1 MIVIARDLELV
12 ELLSSDMRIPLLEKS
27 ATDLSRQ
34 VEHLVRSSFLMDG
47 TKHPYVPLFELKSHT
62 VEVALCMAYLIATNQ
77 REISF
82 RLWNQLEDY
91 IRRQGRNQNT
101 GFRLLNTLLAT
112 LTR

>member
-1 MIVIARDLELV
+1 MIVTARDLELV
-12 ELLSSDMRIPLLEKS
+12 EVLSREMRIPLLGKS
-27 ATDLSRQ
+27 SSDLSRQ
-34 VEHLVRSSFLMDG
+34 VEHLVRSSFSMDG
-47 TKHPYVPLFELKSHT
+47 RKDPYAPLFELKSHT
-62 VEVALCMAYLIATNQ
+62 VEVALCMAYLIARNQ

-82 RLWNQLEDY
+82 RVWSQLEDY